1 MMYLGIGLVVLSN
14 SKLDLQKTLLTG
26 ASGEIGSLLIGAY
39 HAHGKFLI
47 PLDEKST
54 VTAARI
60 LHLAARS
67 PKASLQEIVRSNL
80 LYLQKVIMYANRN
93 NISELIFFSSVS
105 VYGLQNREEII
116 EEEVGTNL
124 SLYGSSKLFGE
135 EILRESGLKVCSIR
149 LPAILGHRGTK
160 NFVARIYEKLS
171 LGEEIVL
178 TNAHKYYNSFLSV
191 ENLFEFLDKV
201 ELKKGFDV
209 INLACKNTMTLF
221 ELVEFMRESL
231 DSRSRVVISS
241 ASKGLLSI
249 STSKAESEYG
259 FEPHDPQTTLLSWI
273 KKMPR
278 P

>member
-1 MMYLGIGLVVLSN
+1 MYLGIGLVVLSD
-14 SKLDLQKTLLTG
+14 SKLVLQKTLVTG
-26 ASGEIGSLLIGAY
+26 ARGDIGSLLIGAY
-39 HAHGKFLI
+39 HANGQSLI

-60 LHLAARS
+60 LHLAAKS
-67 PKASLQEIVRSNL
+67 PGASVREYVHSNL
-80 LYLQKVIMYANRN
+80 LYLQNVIMYAKRN
-93 NISELIFFSSVS
+93 CIEELIFFSSAS
-105 VYGLQNREEII
+105 VYGRQDREEIV

-160 NFVARIYEKLS
+160 NFVARIYEKLL

-191 ENLFEFLDKV
+191 ENLFEFLAKV

-209 INLACKNTMTLF
+209 INLACQNTMTLL
-221 ELVEFMRESL
+221 ELVELMREAL
-231 DSRSRVVISS
+231 DSHSRVVISS
-241 ASKGLLSI
+241 ASTGLLSI
-249 STSKAESEYG
+249 STSKAEREYG
-259 FEPHDPQTTLLSWI
+259 FKPHDPSSTLLRWM
-273 KKMPR
+273 KKMSAL
-278 P
+278 

>member
-1 MMYLGIGLVVLSN
+1 MMYLGIGLVVLSD
-14 SKLDLQKTLLTG
+14 SKLVLKKTLVTG

-39 HAHGKFLI
+39 HAHGKCLI

-54 VTAARI
+54 ETAARI
-60 LHLAARS
+60 LHLASRS
-67 PKASLQEIVRSNL
+67 PKASVQEIVHSNL

-93 NISELIFFSSVS
+93 DISELIFFSSVS
-105 VYGLQNREEII
+105 VYGPQDREMII
-116 EEEVGTNL
+116 EEEVGTKL

-171 LGEEIVL
+171 LGEEIIL

-209 INLACKNTMTLF
+209 INLACKNTMTPLNW
-221 ELVEFMRESL
+221 LN
-231 DSRSRVVISS
+231 
-241 ASKGLLSI
+241 
-249 STSKAESEYG
+249 
-259 FEPHDPQTTLLSWI
+259 
-273 KKMPR
+273 
-278 P
+278 